1 MLLAQTASL
10 PQPVPPHKEK
20 EADGRRKCSPKCWKF
35 RRHPCSTASPRR
47 RKPRPPFKGGGKHT
61 QCKASLRP
69 IGTACG
75 PQGWGRKR
83 KGQDVLCRP
92 ADRRAV
98 RGHLPHLK
106 WNVRPL
112 ITSFQRK
119 GAQYGKSPRRP
130 SSCPFQPVEIPAS
143 CRAKRRECFALPY
156 QALPLHRNGAA
167 LFPSRT

>member
-47 RKPRPPFKGGGKHT
+47 RKPRTPFKGGGKPT

-69 IGTACG
+69 TGTACG

-83 KGQDVLCRP
+83 KGQAVLCRP

-112 ITSFQRK
+112 ITSFQKR

-143 CRAKRRECFALPY
+143 CRAKRRECFALPH
-156 QALPLHRNGAA
+156 QALPLRRNGAA